1 MLATCTKG
9 IVDTVEKIVGFMID
23 KMLNVFWLDRVRC
36 GILECYSTFST
47 QLRCCMYS
55 RKGLRVY

>member
-1 MLATCTKG
+1 
-9 IVDTVEKIVGFMID
+9 
-23 KMLNVFWLDRVRC
+23 VRC

-55 RKGLRVY
+55 RKGLRVYWNNQILKSIYTIY